1 MNLNGNLDS
10 SVLVVYS
17 GSGSTATVVFQIDT
31 SSSFATK
38 NLNLR
43 CVVSGSTTS
52 VLSGNTIAFTVNP
65 CTFTVVNPS

>member
-10 SVLVVYS
+10 SVSVVYT
-17 GSGSTATVVFQIDT
+17 GTGSTATVVFQINT

-38 NLNLR
+38 NLNLV

-52 VLSGNTIAFTVNP
+52 V
-65 CTFTVVNPS
+65 